1 MAGIEDFLH
10 DYTPVTDP
18 ETLAAM
24 DNVRDLYASLYRALA
39 WLPVNAERTA
49 GMRLLV
55 QAKDSHVRCIIDAE
69 REGV

>member
-1 MAGIEDFLH
+1 MPIEDFLH

-18 ETLAAM
+18 AAREKM
-24 DNVRDLYASLYRALA
+24 DRVRDLYADLHRALA

-55 QAKDSHVRCIIDAE
+55 QAKDSHVRCIIEAE